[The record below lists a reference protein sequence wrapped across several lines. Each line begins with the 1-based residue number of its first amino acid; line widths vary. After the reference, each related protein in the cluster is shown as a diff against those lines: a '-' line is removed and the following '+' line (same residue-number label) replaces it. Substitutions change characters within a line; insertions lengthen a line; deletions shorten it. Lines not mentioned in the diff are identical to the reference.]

1 MTQKNTEKKS
11 RLGYLDV
18 LRALAMLPVVAAH
31 YIDALGSVGVTC
43 PFNILPIK
51 PFGVYLGNVGVSVF
65 FIVSGAS
72 LMCVYG
78 GRKLQTGQY
87 FKKRFLG
94 ILPMFWIAYIVAFVF
109 FRAWNNFPGTEPWKA
124 IFTLLGVDGY
134 VMWITPT
141 FYLLGEWFLGCII
154 LLYLLFPL
162 LKAGLEKKPYLTW
175 GVVLLLWIVGPFVYE
190 WKIPDE
196 IFFLFRIPEFFF
208 GMWFVS
214 SGKKVTLPAFI
225 TGAAGLILLSVLNL
239 DFIPTVYRNPFV
251 GICLFLVIV
260 WLCQNI
266 KSSLFYKIFEVAG
279 KHGYAVLLTH
289 HLLVIYLVG
298 RFAGQTFSAGKNFLV
313 FGVYLAGVIVAS
325 AVLYKVNAL
334 LLNIVAKRKGNLV

>member
-1 MTQKNTEKKS
+1 MTQKNTEKKT

-109 FRAWNNFPGTEPWKA
+109 SERGIISPGRSP
-124 IFTLLGVDGY
+124 GRR
-134 VMWITPT
+134 
-141 FYLLGEWFLGCII
+141 FL
-154 LLYLLFPL
+154 P
-162 LKAGLEKKPYLTW
+162 
-175 GVVLLLWIVGPFVYE
+175 
-190 WKIPDE
+190 
-196 IFFLFRIPEFFF
+196 
-208 GMWFVS
+208 
-214 SGKKVTLPAFI
+214 
-225 TGAAGLILLSVLNL
+225 
-239 DFIPTVYRNPFV
+239 
-251 GICLFLVIV
+251 CLV
-260 WLCQNI
+260 WM
-266 KSSLFYKIFEVAG
+266 AM
-279 KHGYAVLLTH
+279 
-289 HLLVIYLVG
+289 
-298 RFAGQTFSAGKNFLV
+298 
-313 FGVYLAGVIVAS
+313 
-325 AVLYKVNAL
+325 
-334 LLNIVAKRKGNLV
+334 